1 MIYTINPIKDTTIYQ
16 ADPTRN
22 TGADQ
27 MLEIQKHTSTPTVD
41 GIKNSRIIIG
51 FDLTKFLL
59 EGIEA
64 TKVDLQLWSANSNNI
79 SKGYIVEFSGV
90 NDSDRLTWTMGTGL
104 LIDNPAVTNGA
115 NWTKKDGSA
124 AWSADYVSTSPLRSV
139 TKSVADKSDINVDV
153 TTIYTDQLSTSQ
165 LNMVIRRPL
174 SEETSALDYGHIQYF
189 SNETK
194 TIYRPQLNLQW
205 DDSAYTLGTNVVPTD
220 DNIKVLAGSAKTVY
234 TLGERN
240 KITIKCIP
248 MLKSTGY
255 STSSLSAGTQKVLPT
270 TSYYKLTDVI
280 SGEDVYDYSTVGT
293 KISCDASGSF
303 IKLWTDTLTPERE
316 YSLSVKVLDRGYS
329 GRIEYFNEVYNF
341 RVV

>member
-22 TGADQ
+22 TGVDQ
-27 MLEIQKHTSTPTVD
+27 MLEIQKHTSTPTVN

-59 EGIEA
+59 EGLEP

-79 SKGYIVEFSGV
+79 SKQYILEFCPIAEA
-90 NDSDRLTWTMGTGL
+90 DATTWTMGTGL
-104 LIDNPAVTNGA
+104 LIDNPAITNGA
-115 NWTKKDGSA
+115 NWTKKDGINNWQSG
-124 AWSADYVSTSPLRSV
+124 YVLGSPMSSV
-139 TKSVADKSDINVDV
+139 TKSVADVTDVNVDV
-153 TTIYTDQLSTSQ
+153 TTIYASQ
-165 LNMVIRRPL
+165 LETKQMNMVIRRPL
-174 SEETSALDYGHIQYF
+174 SQEEDHLEYGHLQYF

-205 DDSAYTLGTNVVPTD
+205 DDSSYTLGANVVATD

-293 KISCDASGSF
+293 KISLDAGGSF

-316 YSLSVKVLDRGYS
+316 YSLSVKVVNRGYE

>member
-1 MIYTINPIKDTTIYQ
+1 MIYTINPTKDTTIYES
-16 ADPTRN
+16 DKTRN

-27 MLEIQKHTSTPTVD
+27 MLELQKHTITPTVD
-41 GIKNSRIIIG
+41 GIKNSRIIVG

-59 EGIEA
+59 ENVAA
-64 TKVDLQLWSANSNNI
+64 TKVDLHLWSANSNNI

-90 NDSDRLTWTMGTGL
+90 NNSDRLTWTMGTGL
-104 LIDNPAVTNGA
+104 LIDDPAITNGA
-115 NWTKKDGSA
+115 NWTTRDGIT
-124 AWSADYVSTSPLRSV
+124 AWDAGYISPSPLCSV
-139 TKSVADKSDINVDV
+139 TKSIADKSDINVDV
-153 TTIYTDQLSTSQ
+153 TTIYEDQISTSQ
-165 LNMVIRRPL
+165 LNMVIRRPATQEA
-174 SEETSALDYGHIQYF
+174 SDLDYGHLQYF

-205 DDSAYTLGTNVVPTD
+205 DDSAYTLGTNVVVTD

-255 STSSLSAGTQKVLPT
+255 STSSLSAGTQKVLPKH
-270 TSYYKLTDVI
+270 SYYKLTDVI

-293 KISCDASGSF
+293 KISCDSGGSF

-316 YSLSVKVLDRGYS
+316 YSLSVKVVDRGYA

-341 RVV
+341 RVI

>member
-1 MIYTINPIKDTTIYQ
+1 
-16 ADPTRN
+16 
-22 TGADQ
+22 
-27 MLEIQKHTSTPTVD
+27 
-41 GIKNSRIIIG
+41 
-51 FDLTKFLL
+51 
-59 EGIEA
+59 
-64 TKVDLQLWSANSNNI
+64 
-79 SKGYIVEFSGV
+79 
-90 NDSDRLTWTMGTGL
+90 MGTGL
-104 LIDNPAVTNGA
+104 LIDNPAITNGA
-115 NWTKKDGSA
+115 NWTTRDGIT
-124 AWSADYVSTSPLRSV
+124 AWDAGYVSSSPLCSV
-139 TKSVADKSDINVDV
+139 TKSVADVTDINVDV
-153 TTIYTDQLSTSQ
+153 TTIYEDQISTSQ

-174 SEETSALDYGHIQYF
+174 SQEEDHLEYGHLQYF

-194 TIYRPQLNLQW
+194 TIYRPQLNVQW
-205 DDSAYTLGTNVVPTD
+205 DDSTYTLGTNVVPTD

-255 STSSLSAGTQKVLPT
+255 STSSMSAGTQKVLPT